1 MVLLPEVPCTFI
13 TPQHSLHHIFPQ
25 LLVQSPA
32 PFPVRAVDGAVV
44 VQAIKDEVV
53 HVDPDVPPPVGR
65 VARRVLAA
73 VEEVAL
79 GEGADP
85 VGGPQLVFVPQE
97 GEQAAEPRVPGAQ
110 QAQRQ
115 GQEGPWG
122 TPCAARARTPRP
134 VPGRTSLG
142 SKDHLCH
149 PPKGKLCVG
158 TVAGMDL
165 FPLSLIPSFHT

>member
-115 GQEGPWG
+115 GQDRGV
-122 TPCAARARTPRP
+122 PRVPHVP
-134 VPGRTSLG
+134 VLRVRSRGVL
-142 SKDHLCH
+142 
-149 PPKGKLCVG
+149 
-158 TVAGMDL
+158 
-165 FPLSLIPSFHT
+165 LSGQKTTFAIPQRESYVW